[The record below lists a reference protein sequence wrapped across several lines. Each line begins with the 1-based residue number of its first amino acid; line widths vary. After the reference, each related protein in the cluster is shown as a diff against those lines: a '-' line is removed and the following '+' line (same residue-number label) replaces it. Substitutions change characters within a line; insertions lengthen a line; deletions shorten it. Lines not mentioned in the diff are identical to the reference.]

1 MNYEIRPPLPEEA
14 LEWEKLRM
22 VSWREA
28 YAGTFTPEMFAKQ
41 DAQLQA
47 RATGFAEWID
57 GTGGTGEDV
66 QPRLGQRRR
75 ALVAAR
81 PALALP
87 ALAESPAALEEDSAL
102 LAAGGTAL
110 AAPPETSPLLGL
122 AFASQMPY
130 DVQKLEMLYLHPEAF
145 GTGVAQALLGRILDA
160 GPAELEVLTTNAR
173 AIRFYEKEGFTI
185 ASTDEFAGRKTYIMT
200 RP

>member
-1 MNYEIRPPLPEEA
+1 MDYEIRPPLPAEA

-28 YAGTFTPEMFAKQ
+28 YAGTFTPEMFEKQ

-47 RATGFAEWID
+47 RATGFAEWVE

-81 PALALP
+81 PALTLPTPPELP
-87 ALAESPAALEEDSAL
+87 ASLGADSHL
-102 LAAGGTAL
+102 LTPGGTAL
-110 AAPPETSPLLGL
+110 AASPETSPLLGL

-145 GTGVAQALLGRILDA
+145 GTGIAQALLRSALDQ

-185 ASTDEFAGRKTYIMT
+185 ARTDEFAGRKSYIMT